1 MLLSDELKFIFVHV
15 PKCGGT
21 SLRNSLG
28 DMPGVGNPIARPAA
42 GMPFEND
49 RNHLQ
54 MRHLREFFPDT
65 FAKFGRY
72 DSFAIAR
79 EPFSR
84 FPSSF
89 VQHHKMFHAGRFE
102 DLSLGDVRDLTAQI
116 IGKLKAGEAACD
128 ARLIHFERQVR
139 FTHLDEDRIV
149 GDIFRLNNL
158 DGLAREVA
166 RKTGYAIPS
175 LNDTNKAHAFRSAPA
190 RALRLAVPRSA
201 KALLRRHLPL
211 SAKRAIDR
219 VFFRPVLG
227 DKMRDAILT
236 PEVRAFIEG
245 FYEKDFE
252 LYAHAK

>member
-28 DMPGVGNPIARPAA
+28 DMPGVGNPIAVPAA
-42 GMPFEND
+42 AMPFTND

-54 MRHLREFFPDT
+54 MRHLKAYYPDT
-65 FAKFGRY
+65 FAKFERY

-79 EPFSR
+79 DPVSR
-84 FPSSF
+84 FPSSL
-89 VQHHKMFHAGRFE
+89 VQHHKMFHEGRFE
-102 DLSLGDVRDLTAQI
+102 ALSLGDVRDLTAQI
-116 IGKLKAGEAACD
+116 VARLKAGDAAHD
-128 ARLIHFERQVR
+128 KRLIHFERQTS
-139 FTHLDEDRIV
+139 FTHLDDEQIV
-149 GDIFRLNNL
+149 ANVFRLNNL
-158 DGLAREVA
+158 DGLAGEVA
-166 RKTGYAIPS
+166 RRTGYAIPS

-201 KALLRRHLPL
+201 KAVLRRHLPL

-236 PEVRAFIEG
+236 PKVRAFIED
-245 FYEKDFE
+245 FYERDFE
-252 LYAHAK
+252 LHAHAK